1 MAVFFG
7 ILLTIIIFTV
17 IVFLHEMGHFLTA
30 RATKMQ
36 VEEFG
41 IGIPP
46 HAKTLGHDK
55 K

>member
-1 MAVFFG
+1 MSIFLG

-30 RATKMQ
+30 RYTKMR

-46 HAKTLGHDK
+46 HAKTL
-55 K
+55 